1 MGFLYHN
8 FLSDLFGMSLN
19 GLAGLVT
26 EYAIAIILL
35 TIFIRMALMPIDI
48 KMRKNQRKMAELGP
62 QMQSLQKRYA
72 NDPAQLQKKQ
82 RELYKKMGAQPL
94 LGCLPM
100 LLQLFILF
108 AFFGAM
114 RDLQSQQTVDSV
126 LSAVRYGTA
135 NVDISSFIWVH
146 NLWQPD
152 TVFALTMPTA
162 NDFATFL
169 QTNADFL
176 SPQILYQLKDCGLVD
191 FSGNVISI
199 VQPTYSA
206 IMNSISVEQGFVSEN
221 GNLLVNGACILPILS
236 GVSLF
241 LAQKFGGAATSGMTT
256 GTEADQSMAGT
267 NKIFMYVFPV
277 FSAYICFT
285 SNAAFALYWTVSSL
299 YAFAQGRIIMNILN
313 KKGGKDKKTKI
324 SPNVSVSNS

>member
-8 FLSDLFGMSLN
+8 FISDFFCFSLN
-19 GLAGLVT
+19 GLAGAIG

-48 KMRKNQRKMAELGP
+48 NLRKNQKKMAELGP
-62 QMQSLQKRYA
+62 QLQNIQKRYA

-82 RELYKKMGAQPL
+82 RELYKKMGTRPMM
-94 LGCLPM
+94 GCLPM
-100 LLQLFILF
+100 ILQLFILF

-114 RDLQSQQTVDSV
+114 RDLQSEQTVSEI
-126 LSAVRYGTA
+126 LSAVNYGTA
-135 NVDISSFIWVH
+135 NVHISSFFWVH

-152 TVFALTMPTA
+152 TVFSLVMPSA

-169 QTNADFL
+169 QTNADYL
-176 SPQILYQLKDCGLVD
+176 SPQILYMLKDAGLVD

-199 VQPTYSA
+199 VQPTYSSV
-206 IMNSISVEQGFVSEN
+206 MNSISVQQGFVSEN
-221 GNLLVNGACILPILS
+221 GILLANGACILPILS

-241 LAQKFGGAATSGMTT
+241 LSQKFASTGQGGVPT
-256 GTEADQSMAGT
+256 GNADADQTMAGT
-267 NKIFMYVFPV
+267 NTIMMIIFPI

-299 YAFAQGRIIMNILN
+299 YAFLQGRIIMKFLYRDKN
-313 KKGGKDKKTKI
+313 KKKI

>member
-8 FLSDLFGMSLN
+8 FLSDFFCFSLN
-19 GLAGLVT
+19 GIAGLVT

-48 KMRKNQRKMAELGP
+48 KMRKNQKKMAELGP

-114 RDLQSQQTVDSV
+114 RDLQSEQTVDGI

-135 NVDISSFIWVH
+135 NVDVSSFIWVH

-152 TVFALTMPTA
+152 TVFALPMPSA
-162 NDFATFL
+162 NEFATFL
-169 QTNADFL
+169 QTNADYL
-176 SPQILYQLKDCGLVD
+176 SPQVLYQLKDCGLVD

-199 VQPTYSA
+199 IQPTYSS
-206 IMNSISVEQGFVSEN
+206 IMNSISVEQGFVSQN
-221 GNLLVNGACILPILS
+221 GNLLANGACILPILS

-267 NKIFMYVFPV
+267 NKIFMYIFPV

-299 YAFAQGRIIMNILN
+299 YAFGQGRLIMHFLN
-313 KKGGKDKKTKI
+313 KDNDKKTKI

>member
-100 LLQLFILF
+100 LLPP
-108 AFFGAM
+108 
-114 RDLQSQQTVDSV
+114 V
-126 LSAVRYGTA
+126 
-135 NVDISSFIWVH
+135 
-146 NLWQPD
+146 
-152 TVFALTMPTA
+152 
-162 NDFATFL
+162 
-169 QTNADFL
+169 
-176 SPQILYQLKDCGLVD
+176 
-191 FSGNVISI
+191 
-199 VQPTYSA
+199 
-206 IMNSISVEQGFVSEN
+206 
-221 GNLLVNGACILPILS
+221 
-236 GVSLF
+236 GV
-241 LAQKFGGAATSGMTT
+241 
-256 GTEADQSMAGT
+256 
-267 NKIFMYVFPV
+267 
-277 FSAYICFT
+277 
-285 SNAAFALYWTVSSL
+285 WTVSQ
-299 YAFAQGRIIMNILN
+299 FQCGR
-313 KKGGKDKKTKI
+313 
-324 SPNVSVSNS
+324 SPSQVGYPSQVWWAVTPPTA